1 MGIDMKKDGKIGC
14 AYYVVADGTLFIEE
28 DIAMGGIEAAETFVL
43 QIQPTTIIVPNRA
56 PDVLAEF
63 LEQDA
68 QRFDDDAESS
78 SELQGSYILRHLA
91 AAEFDYDAA
100 KESLVRVDLG
110 GPSVPASDHVEV
122 ITTDEDGVD
131 CIGSSDHSRLVHL
144 AGSVNI
150 NSHIAIGC
158 AGAVLH
164 DIARR
169 RATEQ
174 QATDA
179 TEVAISFQVKSIKMI
194 TPTDTM
200 LVSADALTS
209 LHILRSDL
217 HPNPQIQSSHSSQP
231 RVRESLSVFGLLQA
245 LACTVEGKSKL
256 RQMLFRP
263 STDLDLIR
271 ERQRTIAVFLRP
283 ENRDAVESIRRQLKK
298 IKNIRTPLFRLKR
311 GVGRIRGQLSIRI
324 GDWKVLLRFAM
335 ISTQLREAL
344 LSLSG
349 ALGVELF
356 SRIYNNIDSKKML
369 SVGDMIMKTIDFKLS
384 KEKGHTEIMPGS
396 SAKLDEM
403 RQEFAD
409 LYHMLPEVTRGIQK
423 GVPPWATEHIRDCI
437 IFPRLG
443 FLTAVAVNPDTGQ
456 GMYDG
461 QGSLDDEW
469 NSVFSSGDL
478 IYFKNR
484 AMTDLDHEYGDLPS
498 LIADEELEVMTDLSA
513 IVLEHEDLLV
523 GTSKLLGE
531 LDSLLALAS
540 AAEKYRW
547 AAPEMTPSN
556 VVDIVGGRHPLQE
569 LYVPSFIPN
578 DCSMAGGRGSDGF
591 RGDDDLM
598 SDRDETIKP
607 CMLILTGPNNS
618 GKSVYMRQVAIIVYL
633 AHVGSYVPATRATI
647 GVTDRIL
654 TRIATRETVMDDE
667 SAFLTDLKQAAFTMN
682 FATRRSLIIADEFGK
697 GTTVETGSAIFTAYL
712 AHFLDLGVER
722 PKVLVGTH
730 FHEVFENDLVEPED
744 GVGFAHMDV
753 RFNPEAEDP
762 EDQITFLYQLLPGRG
777 ASSLGTMCAAIN
789 GVEREV
795 VERAE
800 FIVGLLEMNEDLE
813 MVCQEVTE
821 EDVEELLQAEM
832 MARRFLAMDFPSPR
846 RNPEDLVFVREM
858 LEEVIS
864 TPDTEDIMSL

>member
-1 MGIDMKKDGKIGC
+1 MGLDMKKDGKIGC
-14 AYYVVADGTLFIEE
+14 AYYVVADGTLSIEE
-28 DIAMGGIEAAETFVL
+28 DIAMGGVEAAETFVL
-43 QIQPTTIIVPNRA
+43 QIQPTTIIIPNRA
-56 PDVLAEF
+56 PDVLVEF

-68 QRFDDDAESS
+68 QRFDDDAESNN
-78 SELQGSYILRHLA
+78 ELRGSYILRHLA
-91 AAEFDYDAA
+91 AVEFDYDAA
-100 KESLVRVDLG
+100 KESLVRADLG
-110 GPSVPASDHVEV
+110 SSVPASDHVEV
-122 ITTDEDGVD
+122 ITADEDGVD
-131 CIGSSDHSRLVHL
+131 CIGSSDHSKLVRL

-150 NSHIAIGC
+150 NSHMAIGC

-164 DIARR
+164 DLTRR
-169 RATEQ
+169 RATEL
-174 QATDA
+174 QATDGVDA
-179 TEVAISFQVKSIKMI
+179 AISFPVKSIKMI

-209 LHILRSDL
+209 LHILRSEL
-217 HPNPQIQSSHSSQP
+217 HPNPQIRSLNSSQP
-231 RVRESLSVFGLLQA
+231 RVQENLSVFGLLQA
-245 LACTVEGKSKL
+245 LAYTAEGKSKL

-271 ERQRTIAVFLRP
+271 ERQRTIAVFLRA
-283 ENRDAVESIRRQLKK
+283 ENRDLVESIRKQLKK
-298 IKNIRTPLFRLKR
+298 IKNIKTALFRLKR

-335 ISTQLREAL
+335 ISTQLKEAL

-356 SRIYNNIDSKKML
+356 SRIYNSVDSKQIL
-369 SVGDMIMKTIDFKLS
+369 SIGEMIMKTIDFKLS
-384 KEKGHTEIMPGS
+384 KEKGHTEILTGS
-396 SAKLDEM
+396 SAKLDKM

-409 LYHMLPEVTRGIQK
+409 LYHMLPDVTKRMQQY
-423 GVPPWATEHIRDCI
+423 VPPWAAEHIRDCI

-443 FLTAVAVNPDTGQ
+443 FLTAVAINPDTGQ
-456 GMYDG
+456 GMFDG
-461 QGSLDDEW
+461 QGVLDDEW

-478 IYFKNR
+478 VYFKNR
-484 AMTDLDHEYGDLPS
+484 AMADLDYEYGDLPTS
-498 LIADEELEVMTDLSA
+498 IANEELEVITDLSA

-547 AAPEMTPSN
+547 AAPEMTLSN

-578 DCSMAGGRGSDGF
+578 DCSMAGGRGIDGSE
-591 RGDDDLM
+591 GDDDFI
-598 SDRDETIKP
+598 SDRDETTKP

-682 FATRRSLIIADEFGK
+682 FATRRSLILADEFGK
-697 GTTVETGSAIFTAYL
+697 GTTMETGSAILTAYL
-712 AHFLDLGVER
+712 IHFLDLGVER

-730 FHEVFENDLVEPED
+730 FHEVFENDLVEPGD

-753 RFNPEAEDP
+753 RLNPEAEDP

-800 FIVGLLEMNEDLE
+800 FVVGLLERNEDLE
-813 MVCQEVTE
+813 MACREVTE
-821 EDVEELLQAEM
+821 EDVEELRQAEM
-832 MARRFLAMDFPSPR
+832 MTRRFLAMEIPR
-846 RNPEDLVFVREM
+846 PNRNPEDLGFIREM
-858 LEEVIS
+858 LDEVVL
-864 TPDTEDIMSL
+864 TPDTEDMSL